1 MNRRAPLLVLASLL
15 LLPGAALVAQT
26 VPLDPVV
33 VTALRAETTA
43 DAQPFS
49 TRVLSGAAL
58 RESPS
63 VTLDSALRSI
73 PSFSLFRRSD
83 SLTAHPT
90 TQGVSLRGLGPSG
103 ASRSL
108 VLLDGVPV
116 NDPFGGWVTWT
127 KLPRESLSRVEVVSG
142 GGATAW
148 GNAALGGVVQLLT
161 EQPRETGGRVTAL
174 VGDFATRSAEWELS
188 GVDGN
193 SSIQLSGRA
202 FSSGGYRTVA
212 PEARGPVDLAANNQH
227 HWFTGKW
234 RQAVSDKTTVTVTA
248 QIFREER
255 NNGTPYQKNSTDDR
269 SGSVA
274 VDSHPSA
281 DFQWHAV
288 AYGEDEAFASTF
300 GAVNAT
306 RTAETPASDQYD
318 VPATA
323 VGAAWTGEW
332 SGANAARTVVG
343 ADARMVRGESRENVT
358 FANGQFTRRRAAG
371 GKQATTG
378 IFLLHEREV
387 LPNLRATVGS
397 RLDYWQDASGLRREQ
412 DIVSGTFLR
421 NDRFAGRDGWEWS
434 PSAGLAWKVQDGLR
448 LRLSGQHAF
457 RRPTLNE
464 LYRPFRV
471 GNVIT
476 EANPALGTE
485 TVNTLETG
493 AEFVAGRW
501 SAAVTGYWNELHGA
515 VSNVTIARGPG
526 TFPLF
531 GFIPA
536 GGLGRQRQ
544 NLDRVRVRGVEL
556 STRWQWRD
564 DFAFTADFLANDAVV
579 RKAAAAP
586 NLVGLRVAQVPRF
599 SGSVGLNWSGLGG
612 WSVSPRVRWM
622 GAQFEDDENLLRLAP
637 ALVVD
642 CSISRSIGRRLDVFL
657 SVENLFNERIETGRS
672 ATRVINVGT
681 PRFATGGVRVKF

>member
-1 MNRRAPLLVLASLL
+1 MKRCPLSLVLTSLL
-15 LLPGAALVAQT
+15 LAASAGLAQT

-43 DAQPFS
+43 NAQPFS
-49 TRVLSGAAL
+49 TRVLSG
-58 RESPS
+58 
-63 VTLDSALRSI
+63 DALRSTPALTLDTALRGI

-116 NDPFGGWVTWT
+116 NDPFGGWVTWS
-127 KLPRESLSRVEVVSG
+127 KLPRESLSRAEIVSG
-142 GGATAW
+142 GGGTAW
-148 GNAALGGVVQLLT
+148 GNAALGGVVQLISD
-161 EQPRETGGRVTAL
+161 QPHESGGRLTAMI
-174 VGDFATRSAEWELS
+174 GDFETRSAEWELD
-188 GVDGN
+188 GVSGN
-193 SSIQLSGRA
+193 SAMQISGR
-202 FSSGGYRTVA
+202 FFTSGGYRTVA
-212 PEARGPVDLAANNQH
+212 PEAMGPIDRSANDRH
-227 HWFTGKW
+227 HWFNGKW
-234 RQAVSDKTTVTVTA
+234 RQNISDKTTVTVTA
-248 QIFREER
+248 QIFQEDR
-255 NNGTPYQKNSTDDR
+255 NNGTPYQKNSTDDM
-269 SGSVA
+269 SGSVSI
-274 VDSHPSA
+274 DSRPSA
-281 DFQWHAV
+281 DFSWNAT
-288 AYGEDEAFASTF
+288 AYGEDEAFSSTF

-323 VGAAWTGEW
+323 AGAAWTGEW
-332 SGANAARTVVG
+332 KGASSARTVAG
-343 ADARMVRGESRENVT
+343 ADLRAVRGESRENFT
-358 FANGQFTRRRAAG
+358 FTNGKFTRRRAAG
-371 GKQATTG
+371 GKQTTGG

-387 LPNLRATVGS
+387 LPGVTATVGS
-397 RLDYWQDASGLRREQ
+397 RLDYWQEASGLRREQ
-412 DIVSGTFLR
+412 DIVSGTLLR
-421 NDRFAGRDGWEWS
+421 DDHFADRDGWAWS
-434 PSAGLAWKVQDGLR
+434 PSAGLTWKAQEGLR
-448 LRLSGQHAF
+448 LRVSGQRAF

-476 EANPALGTE
+476 EANPTLGTE

-493 AEFVAGRW
+493 AEFVSGKW

-515 VSNVTIARGPG
+515 VSNVTIAKGPG

-531 GFIPA
+531 GVIPA

-544 NLDRVRVRGVEL
+544 NLDLVRVRGVEL
-556 STRWQWRD
+556 STRWQWMEH
-564 DFAFTADFLANDAVV
+564 FAITGDLLANDATV
-579 RKAAAAP
+579 RKATASP

-599 SGSVGLNWSGLGG
+599 SGSVGVNWSGLG
-612 WSVSPRVRWM
+612 WSVSPRVRAM
-622 GAQFEDDENLLRLAP
+622 GAQFEDDENQLRLAP

-642 CSISRSIGRRLDVFL
+642 CSISRALGHRSEVFV

-672 ATRVINVGT
+672 ATGVINVAT